1 MQTSGVSF
9 RTRNGDLQR
18 LYDAAE
24 ARSVVLEASG
34 VRTELTV
41 LPNQVYRL
49 AGAGARLLR
58 AVPFDV
64 PYRPR

>member
-24 ARSVVLEASG
+24 ARLAENIVQFTPTLRILVEG
-34 VRTELTV
+34 GGY
-41 LPNQVYRL
+41 PN
-49 AGAGARLLR
+49 ARLLR